1 MHENQQSSKY
11 KIYMLYKKKTR
22 CSIEILKYDKTN
34 QSDITKSTL
43 FYSNT

>member
-1 MHENQQSSKY
+1 MKTNKAANT
-11 KIYMLYKKKTR
+11 KFTCCIKKKTR

>member
-1 MHENQQSSKY
+1 MKTNKAANT
-11 KIYMLYKKKTR
+11 KFTCCIKKTR